1 MRNMRMLDGPKK
13 AAIFLLTLDPET
25 AAQVMRHLSEDEIRI
40 ITKTVANLDMVSKDT
55 VEAILQEVK
64 KKIDDI
70 ALIHQARDFLQ
81 KVVAKVLGEKKS
93 AELGQVIDA
102 FNPDNIEANFDTKM
116 LATLIQDE
124 HPQIIA
130 LIISSL
136 STSNAKDILSEL
148 PDHIKA
154 EVMYRISQMQ
164 SIPPEVI
171 EEVQKTLKEKIASSA
186 SSQTRHRGGISKVV
200 EIAKSLDFKTLES
213 ILNELQAIDPDL
225 ASVIEQQ
232 LFTFEDLGKLD
243 DRSIQILLREIDT
256 KDLALALKT
265 ANDELKN
272 KFLRNLSERAREML
286 QEDMEVMGP
295 VKIKDVEDAQQKIVD
310 IAKRLES
317 EGKIILQQGGGEGE
331 VFV

>member
-1 MRNMRMLDGPKK
+1 MQGLTGPQK
-13 AAIFLLTLDPET
+13 ASIFLLTLDPET
-25 AAQVMRHLSEDEIRI
+25 ATQVMRHLSEDEIRI
-40 ITKTVANLDMVSKDT
+40 ITKTIAKLDMVSQET
-55 VEAILQEVK
+55 VENILREVK
-64 KKIDDI
+64 EKAENI
-70 ALIHQARDFLQ
+70 ALIHQAKEFLQ
-81 KVVAKVLGEKKS
+81 NVVAKVLEEKKS

-102 FNPDNIEANFDTKM
+102 FKPDTIEAAFDTKM

-136 STSNAKDILSEL
+136 APSSAKEILTEL

-154 EVMYRISQMQ
+154 EVIYRISRME

-186 SSQTRHRGGISKVV
+186 SSQSRHRGGINKVV
-200 EIAKSLDFKTLES
+200 ELAKTLDFKTLES

-232 LFTFEDLGKLD
+232 LFIFDDLGNLD

-265 ANDELKN
+265 ATEELKE
-272 KFLRNLSERAREML
+272 KFLINLSERAREMMM
-286 QEDMEVMGP
+286 EDMEVMGP
-295 VKIKDVEDAQQKIVD
+295 VRIKDVENAQQKIVD
-310 IAKRLES
+310 IAKKLES
-317 EGKIILQQGGGEGE
+317 EGKIILQQGG
-331 VFV
+331 

>member
-1 MRNMRMLDGPKK
+1 MQRLTGPQK
-13 AAIFLLTLDPET
+13 ASIFLLTLDPET
-25 AAQVMRHLSEDEIRI
+25 ATQVMRHLSEDEIRI
-40 ITKTVANLDMVSKDT
+40 ITKTIAKLDMVSQET
-55 VEAILQEVK
+55 VENILREVK
-64 KKIDDI
+64 EKAENI
-70 ALIHQARDFLQ
+70 ALIHQAREFLQ
-81 KVVAKVLGEKKS
+81 NVVAKVLGEKKS

-102 FNPDNIEANFDTKM
+102 FNPDTIEAAFDTKM

-136 STSNAKDILSEL
+136 APSSAKEILAEL

-154 EVMYRISQMQ
+154 EVIYRISRME

-186 SSQTRHRGGISKVV
+186 SSQSRHRGGINKVV
-200 EIAKSLDFKTLES
+200 ELAKSLDFKTLES

-225 ASVIEQQ
+225 ASVIEKQ
-232 LFTFEDLGKLD
+232 LFTFDDLGNLD

-265 ANDELKN
+265 ASEELKE
-272 KFLRNLSERAREML
+272 KFLRNLSERAREMML
-286 QEDMEVMGP
+286 EDMEVMGP
-295 VKIKDVEDAQQKIVD
+295 VRIKDVENAQQKIVD
-310 IAKRLES
+310 IAKKLES
-317 EGKIILQQGGGEGE
+317 EGKIILQQGGSEGD

>member
-1 MRNMRMLDGPKK
+1 MQGLTGPQK
-13 AAIFLLTLDPET
+13 ASIFLLTLDPET
-25 AAQVMRHLSEDEIRI
+25 ATQVMRHLSEDEIRV
-40 ITKTVANLDMVSKDT
+40 ITKTIAKLDMVSQKT
-55 VEAILQEVK
+55 VESVLKEVK
-64 KKIDDI
+64 EKAENI
-70 ALIHQARDFLQ
+70 ALIHQAREFLQ
-81 KVVAKVLGEKKS
+81 NVVSKVLGEKKS

-102 FNPDNIEANFDTKM
+102 FNPDTIEAAFDTKM

-136 STSNAKDILSEL
+136 APSSAKEILAEL

-154 EVMYRISQMQ
+154 EVIYRISKME

-171 EEVQKTLKEKIASSA
+171 EEVQRTLKEKITSSA
-186 SSQTRHRGGISKVV
+186 SSQSRHRGGVNKVV
-200 EIAKSLDFKTLES
+200 ELAKTLDFKTLES

-232 LFTFEDLGKLD
+232 LFTFDDLGNLD

-265 ANDELKN
+265 ASEELKE
-272 KFLRNLSERAREML
+272 KFLRNLSERAREMMM
-286 QEDMEVMGP
+286 EDMEVMGP
-295 VKIKDVEDAQQKIVD
+295 VRIKDVENAQQKIVD
-310 IAKRLES
+310 IAKKLES
-317 EGKIILQQGGGEGE
+317 EGKIILQQGGSEGD

>member
-1 MRNMRMLDGPKK
+1 MKNLTGPQK
-13 AAIFLLTLDPET
+13 ASIFLLTLDPET
-25 AAQVMRHLSEDEIRI
+25 ATQVMRHLNEEEIKL
-40 ITKTVANLDMVSKDT
+40 ITKTIANLDVVS
-55 VEAILQEVK
+55 QEVVENVLK
-64 KKIDDI
+64 EVKEKVENI
-70 ALIHQARDFLQ
+70 ALIHQAREFLQ

-102 FNPDNIEANFDTKM
+102 FNPDTIEAAFDTKM

-136 STSNAKDILSEL
+136 APSSAKEILTEL
-148 PDHIKA
+148 PDPIKA
-154 EVMYRISQMQ
+154 EVMYRISKME

-186 SSQTRHRGGISKVV
+186 SSQSRHRGGVNKVV
-200 EIAKSLDFKTLES
+200 ELAKSLDFKTLEA

-232 LFTFEDLGKLD
+232 LFTFDDLGNLD
-243 DRSIQILLREIDT
+243 DRSIQILLREVDT

-265 ANDELKN
+265 ASDELKD
-272 KFLRNLSERAREML
+272 KFLRNLSERAREMMM
-286 QEDMEVMGP
+286 EDMEVMGP
-295 VKIKDVEDAQQKIVD
+295 VRIKDVENAQQKIVD
-310 IAKRLES
+310 IAKKLES
-317 EGKIILQQGGGEGE
+317 EGKIILQQGGSEGD

>member
-1 MRNMRMLDGPKK
+1 MQGLTGPQK
-13 AAIFLLTLDPET
+13 ASIFLLTLDPET
-25 AAQVMRHLSEDEIRI
+25 ATQVMRHLSEDEIRV
-40 ITKTVANLDMVSKDT
+40 ITKTIAKLDMVSQKT
-55 VEAILQEVK
+55 VESVLKEVK
-64 KKIDDI
+64 EKAENI
-70 ALIHQARDFLQ
+70 ALIHQAREFLQ
-81 KVVAKVLGEKKS
+81 NVVAKVLGEKKS

-102 FNPDNIEANFDTKM
+102 FNPDTIEAAFDTKM

-136 STSNAKDILSEL
+136 APSSAKEILAEL

-154 EVMYRISQMQ
+154 EVIYRISKME

-171 EEVQKTLKEKIASSA
+171 EEVQRTLKEKITSSA
-186 SSQTRHRGGISKVV
+186 SSQSRHRGGVNKVV
-200 EIAKSLDFKTLES
+200 ELAKTLDFKTLES

-232 LFTFEDLGKLD
+232 LFTFDDLGNLD

-265 ANDELKN
+265 ASEELKE
-272 KFLRNLSERAREML
+272 KFLRNLSERAREMMM
-286 QEDMEVMGP
+286 EDMEVMGP
-295 VKIKDVEDAQQKIVD
+295 VRIKDVENAQQKIVD
-310 IAKRLES
+310 IAKKLES
-317 EGKIILQQGGGEGE
+317 EGKIILQQGGSEGD

>member
-1 MRNMRMLDGPKK
+1 MRNLTGPQK
-13 AAIFLLTLDPET
+13 ASIFLLTLDPET
-25 AAQVMRHLSEDEIRI
+25 ATEVMRHLSEDEIKI
-40 ITKTVANLDMVSKDT
+40 ITKTIANLDVVSQDV
-55 VEAILQEVK
+55 VENILKEVK
-64 KKIDDI
+64 EKAENI
-70 ALIHQARDFLQ
+70 ALIHQAREFLQ

-102 FNPDNIEANFDTKM
+102 FNPDTIEAAFDTKM

-136 STSNAKDILSEL
+136 APSSAKEILAEL
-148 PDHIKA
+148 PDPVKA
-154 EVMYRISQMQ
+154 EVMYRISKME

-186 SSQTRHRGGISKVV
+186 SSQSRHRGGVNKVV
-200 EIAKSLDFKTLES
+200 ELAKSLDFKTLEA

-232 LFTFEDLGKLD
+232 LFTFDDLGNLD

-265 ANDELKN
+265 ASDELKD

-286 QEDMEVMGP
+286 KEDMEVMGP
-295 VKIKDVEDAQQKIVD
+295 VRIKDVENAQQKIVD

-317 EGKIILQQGGGEGE
+317 EGKIILQQGGSEGD

>member
-1 MRNMRMLDGPKK
+1 MRNLTGPQK
-13 AAIFLLTLDPET
+13 ASIFLLTLDPET
-25 AAQVMRHLSEDEIRI
+25 ATEVMRHLSEDEIKI
-40 ITKTVANLDMVSKDT
+40 ITKTIANLDVVSQDV
-55 VEAILQEVK
+55 VENVLKEVK
-64 KKIDDI
+64 EKAENI
-70 ALIHQARDFLQ
+70 ALIHQAREFLQ

-102 FNPDNIEANFDTKM
+102 FNPDTIEAAFDTKM

-136 STSNAKDILSEL
+136 APSSAKEILAEL
-148 PDHIKA
+148 PDPVKA
-154 EVMYRISQMQ
+154 EVMYRISKME

-186 SSQTRHRGGISKVV
+186 SSQSRHRGGVNKVV
-200 EIAKSLDFKTLES
+200 ELAKSLDFKTLEA

-232 LFTFEDLGKLD
+232 LFTFDDLGNLD

-265 ANDELKN
+265 ASDELKD

-286 QEDMEVMGP
+286 KEDMEVMGP
-295 VKIKDVEDAQQKIVD
+295 VRIKDVENAQQKIVD

-317 EGKIILQQGGGEGE
+317 EGKIILQQGGSEGD